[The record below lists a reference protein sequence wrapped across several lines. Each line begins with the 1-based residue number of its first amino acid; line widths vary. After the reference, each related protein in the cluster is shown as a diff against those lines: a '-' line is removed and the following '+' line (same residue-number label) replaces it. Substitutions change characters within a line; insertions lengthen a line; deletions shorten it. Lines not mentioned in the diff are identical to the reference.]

1 MRLLVAEDERDL
13 NRLLQ
18 KVLTKAGYTVDG
30 CYDGEEALLYLQ
42 GTAYDALV
50 LDVMM
55 PRKDGYTLVQ
65 EMRSQGMDTPV
76 LFLTARD
83 SVADRVKGLD
93 LGADDYLVKPFDFD
107 ELLARLR
114 AMTRKHVGQRTNTL
128 IVGDLTLDTAPGRGG
143 DCPAAQG
150 VCHFRISHAP
160 PGHRSVPGADRG
172 PDLEL
177 RVRRQLQQRGRLPQ
191 PPAEEDRRGPGGEA
205 PPHRTGHGLGHP
217 APRRGEGPMKRRSV
231 QVRLTLWYTLLMAGM
246 AGLLLVFLLVIS
258 GAVSR
263 QTAMDQLETTL
274 RENLSQVSLGD
285 DGSLQLGED
294 FSFYQNGV
302 YTLVYSQSQALLA
315 GQVPVSFTASEP
327 FQNGQTRPVD
337 GEGGRYYVLDF
348 WVPQGWESG
357 LWVRG
362 ILEAPENPQ
371 TVTNLVFI
379 AVVTLPAFILLAA
392 LGGYGIVHRAF
403 RPLEEITATAA
414 AINEAADLSARV
426 AVPPGDHEFSR
437 LADTFNQMFGRLEGS
452 FEAEQQFTADA
463 SHELRTPVA
472 VIKSACEY
480 AEKYGETPQEQ
491 QETLAMIHRQADR
504 MTQLIQQLLSITR
517 LEQGTEPAQ
526 REALDL
532 AALVTGVCADQ
543 PYPKDRL
550 ACQVQPGVWVRG
562 DRGLLAR
569 LLQNL
574 IDNGFAYGKPQ
585 GHVWVTLGTEGDQ
598 AVLQVRDDGIGIPQD
613 QQEKIWQRFYQVDP
627 ARREGGGAGLG
638 LAMVKKIA
646 QLHGGRITLDSTPG
660 QGSTFTLSLPLE
672 KELFAP

>member
-128 IVGDLTLDTAPGRGG
+128 TVGDLTLDTAQRRVTRGGEEIALLPKEFAILEYLMRHPGTVLSREQIEDQIWNYEYAGSSNNVDGYLSRLRKKIDEGRG
-143 DCPAAQG
+143 
-150 VCHFRISHAP
+150 
-160 PGHRSVPGADRG
+160 RSSSTPSGAWAG
-172 PDLEL
+172 PS
-177 RVRRQLQQRGRLPQ
+177 G
-191 PPAEEDRRGPGGEA
+191 
-205 PPHRTGHGLGHP
+205 
-217 APRRGEGPMKRRSV
+217 PRRGEGPMKRRSV

-337 GEGGRYYVLDF
+337 GEGASTTSWTSGCPRGGRAAC
-348 WVPQGWESG
+348 GSG
-357 LWVRG
+357 ASW
-362 ILEAPENPQ
+362 
-371 TVTNLVFI
+371 
-379 AVVTLPAFILLAA
+379 
-392 LGGYGIVHRAF
+392 
-403 RPLEEITATAA
+403 RP
-414 AINEAADLSARV
+414 R
-426 AVPPGDHEFSR
+426 
-437 LADTFNQMFGRLEGS
+437 
-452 FEAEQQFTADA
+452 
-463 SHELRTPVA
+463 RTPRP
-472 VIKSACEY
+472 SPTWCSS
-480 AEKYGETPQEQ
+480 P
-491 QETLAMIHRQADR
+491 
-504 MTQLIQQLLSITR
+504 
-517 LEQGTEPAQ
+517 
-526 REALDL
+526 
-532 AALVTGVCADQ
+532 
-543 PYPKDRL
+543 
-550 ACQVQPGVWVRG
+550 W
-562 DRGLLAR
+562 
-569 LLQNL
+569 
-574 IDNGFAYGKPQ
+574 
-585 GHVWVTLGTEGDQ
+585 
-598 AVLQVRDDGIGIPQD
+598 
-613 QQEKIWQRFYQVDP
+613 
-627 ARREGGGAGLG
+627 
-638 LAMVKKIA
+638 
-646 QLHGGRITLDSTPG
+646 
-660 QGSTFTLSLPLE
+660 
-672 KELFAP
+672 

>member
-1 MRLLVAEDERDL
+1 
-13 NRLLQ
+13 
-18 KVLTKAGYTVDG
+18 
-30 CYDGEEALLYLQ
+30 
-42 GTAYDALV
+42 
-50 LDVMM
+50 
-55 PRKDGYTLVQ
+55 
-65 EMRSQGMDTPV
+65 
-76 LFLTARD
+76 
-83 SVADRVKGLD
+83 
-93 LGADDYLVKPFDFD
+93 
-107 ELLARLR
+107 
-114 AMTRKHVGQRTNTL
+114 
-128 IVGDLTLDTAPGRGG
+128 
-143 DCPAAQG
+143 
-150 VCHFRISHAP
+150 
-160 PGHRSVPGADRG
+160 
-172 PDLEL
+172 
-177 RVRRQLQQRGRLPQ
+177 
-191 PPAEEDRRGPGGEA
+191 
-205 PPHRTGHGLGHP
+205 
-217 APRRGEGPMKRRSV
+217 MKRRSV

-337 GEGGRYYVLDF
+337 GEGGQYYVLDF

-543 PYPKDRL
+543 PYPKDR
-550 ACQVQPGVWVRG
+550 PGVWVRG

-660 QGSTFTLSLPLE
+660 QGSTFALSLPLE
-672 KELFAP
+672 KEMFAP

>member
-1 MRLLVAEDERDL
+1 
-13 NRLLQ
+13 
-18 KVLTKAGYTVDG
+18 
-30 CYDGEEALLYLQ
+30 
-42 GTAYDALV
+42 
-50 LDVMM
+50 
-55 PRKDGYTLVQ
+55 
-65 EMRSQGMDTPV
+65 
-76 LFLTARD
+76 
-83 SVADRVKGLD
+83 
-93 LGADDYLVKPFDFD
+93 
-107 ELLARLR
+107 
-114 AMTRKHVGQRTNTL
+114 
-128 IVGDLTLDTAPGRGG
+128 
-143 DCPAAQG
+143 
-150 VCHFRISHAP
+150 
-160 PGHRSVPGADRG
+160 
-172 PDLEL
+172 
-177 RVRRQLQQRGRLPQ
+177 
-191 PPAEEDRRGPGGEA
+191 
-205 PPHRTGHGLGHP
+205 
-217 APRRGEGPMKRRSV
+217 MKRRSV

-274 RENLSQVSLGD
+274 RENLSQVSLGA

-315 GQVPVSFTASEP
+315 GQVPVSFTAAEP
-327 FQNGQTRPVD
+327 FQNGQNRPVD
-337 GEGGRYYVLDF
+337 VAGARYYVMDF
-348 WVPQGWESG
+348 WLPNSWESG

-371 TVTNLVFI
+371 LLTNLMFI
-379 AVVTLPAFILLAA
+379 AMVTLPAFLLLAA
-392 LGGYGIVHRAF
+392 LGGYGIARRAF
-403 RPLEEITATAA
+403 RPLKEITSTAA

-437 LADTFNQMFGRLEGS
+437 LAATFNQMFGRLEGA
-452 FEAEQQFTADA
+452 FEAEKQFTADA
-463 SHELRTPVA
+463 SHELRTPVS

-543 PYPKDRL
+543 PYPRDRL
-550 ACQVQPGVWVRG
+550 TCQVQPGVWVRG

-574 IDNGFAYGKPQ
+574 IDNGFAYGRPQ
-585 GHVWVTLGTEGDQ
+585 GHVWVTLGTEGDR

-613 QQEKIWQRFYQVDP
+613 QQEKVWQRFYQVDP
-627 ARREGGGAGLG
+627 SRREGGGAGLG

-646 QLHGGRITLDSTPG
+646 QLHGGTVTLDSSPG
-660 QGSTFTLSLPLE
+660 RGSAFTLLLPRE
-672 KELFAP
+672 KKL

>member
-1 MRLLVAEDERDL
+1 
-13 NRLLQ
+13 
-18 KVLTKAGYTVDG
+18 
-30 CYDGEEALLYLQ
+30 
-42 GTAYDALV
+42 
-50 LDVMM
+50 
-55 PRKDGYTLVQ
+55 
-65 EMRSQGMDTPV
+65 
-76 LFLTARD
+76 
-83 SVADRVKGLD
+83 
-93 LGADDYLVKPFDFD
+93 
-107 ELLARLR
+107 
-114 AMTRKHVGQRTNTL
+114 
-128 IVGDLTLDTAPGRGG
+128 
-143 DCPAAQG
+143 
-150 VCHFRISHAP
+150 
-160 PGHRSVPGADRG
+160 
-172 PDLEL
+172 
-177 RVRRQLQQRGRLPQ
+177 
-191 PPAEEDRRGPGGEA
+191 
-205 PPHRTGHGLGHP
+205 
-217 APRRGEGPMKRRSV
+217 MKRRSV

-274 RENLSQVSLGD
+274 RENLSQVSLGA

-437 LADTFNQMFGRLEGS
+437 LAATFNQMFARLEEA
-452 FEAEQQFTADA
+452 FEAEKQFTADA
-463 SHELRTPVA
+463 SHELRTPVS

>member
-1 MRLLVAEDERDL
+1 
-13 NRLLQ
+13 
-18 KVLTKAGYTVDG
+18 
-30 CYDGEEALLYLQ
+30 
-42 GTAYDALV
+42 
-50 LDVMM
+50 
-55 PRKDGYTLVQ
+55 
-65 EMRSQGMDTPV
+65 
-76 LFLTARD
+76 
-83 SVADRVKGLD
+83 
-93 LGADDYLVKPFDFD
+93 
-107 ELLARLR
+107 
-114 AMTRKHVGQRTNTL
+114 
-128 IVGDLTLDTAPGRGG
+128 
-143 DCPAAQG
+143 
-150 VCHFRISHAP
+150 
-160 PGHRSVPGADRG
+160 
-172 PDLEL
+172 
-177 RVRRQLQQRGRLPQ
+177 
-191 PPAEEDRRGPGGEA
+191 
-205 PPHRTGHGLGHP
+205 
-217 APRRGEGPMKRRSV
+217 MKRRSV

-337 GEGGRYYVLDF
+337 GEGGQYYVLDF

-371 TVTNLVFI
+371 LLTNLMFI
-379 AVVTLPAFILLAA
+379 AMVTLPAFLLLAA
-392 LGGYGIVHRAF
+392 LGGYGIARRAF
-403 RPLEEITATAA
+403 RPLKEITSTAA

-437 LADTFNQMFGRLEGS
+437 LAATFNQMFARLEEA
-452 FEAEQQFTADA
+452 FEAEKQFTADA
-463 SHELRTPVA
+463 SHELRTPVS

-480 AEKYGETPQEQ
+480 AEKYGETPEEQ
-491 QETLAMIHRQADR
+491 RETLAMIHRQADR
-504 MTQLIQQLLSITR
+504 MAELIQQLLSITR
-517 LEQGTEPAQ
+517 LDQGTEGLRLEP
-526 REALDL
+526 LDL
-532 AALVTGVCADQ
+532 AALVEGVCAEQ
-543 PYPKDRL
+543 PYPRQRL
-550 ACQVQPGVWVRG
+550 FCQVGGAVWVRG
-562 DRGLLAR
+562 DAGLLRR

-574 IDNGFAYGKPQ
+574 IDNGFKYGTPQ
-585 GHVWVTLGTEGDQ
+585 GHVWVTLEGKGDT
-598 AVLQVRDDGIGIPQD
+598 ARLQVRDDGIGIPED

-672 KELFAP
+672 KEFFSP